1 MKMSSRTPLMSD
13 EERGADKKGKPCAC
27 TAAGMGSPSERQRRT
42 NPLHKTVKAAV
53 NECSNLISVDL
64 ILREA

>member
-1 MKMSSRTPLMSD
+1 MPLMSE
-13 EERGADKKGKPCAC
+13 EERGDCSVSKKKKKGKPCTC
-27 TAAGMGSPSERQRRT
+27 TAAWMGSPSERQRRT
-42 NPLHKTVKAAV
+42 NPLHKTIKAAV